1 MAEPSISAVR
11 VPMIDEATATGRTAE
26 LYRSIKEATGF
37 PFVPDMFRLASSDP
51 NLLEVV
57 FTGYR
62 GLFLAEGTLPRET
75 KELIASWVSQV
86 NQCPYCVGT
95 HNFFLQ
101 YFGAPKELIDAIST
115 ATTAD
120 DLPVDE
126 KTRTLLH
133 LVTKVSKHAYK
144 VTDEDWADAKAA
156 GWTGEQVL
164 EAVFGAS
171 LFNFITRIVDSTGLG
186 TSVTQSRISQQQ
198 VDDQGSAA

>member
-1 MAEPSISAVR
+1 MADFTNPAVR
-11 VPMIDEATATGRTAE
+11 VPMVEEADATGRTAE
-26 LYRSIKEATGF
+26 LYRNIKEATGF
-37 PFVPDMFRLASSDP
+37 PFVPDMFRLASSNP

-62 GLFLAEGTLPRET
+62 GLFLVDGELPRQT
-75 KELIASWVSQV
+75 KELISSWVSQV

-101 YFGAPKELIDAIST
+101 YFGAPKELTDAITT
-115 ATTAD
+115 ATSAD
-120 DLPVDE
+120 DLPVDD
-126 KTRTLLH
+126 KTKTLLH

-144 VTDEDWADAKAA
+144 ITDEDWDTARAA
-156 GWTGEQVL
+156 GWTTEQVL
-164 EAVFGAS
+164 EGVFCAS

-198 VDDQGSAA
+198 VDGEESAA